1 MGKKDIAQ
9 RSCMGC
15 GRKAHKS
22 ELLRFV
28 VGPEGQLLFDPGQQ
42 ALGRGGYLCRRESC
56 LDRAAKKR
64 RISFRFRKDVRVDV
78 RSLKKSVQE
87 QLGGGSTEWPR

>member
-1 MGKKDIAQ
+1 MGKRDKAQ

-28 VGPEGQLLFDPGQQ
+28 LDDEGKLRFDPSQG
-42 ALGRGGYLCRRESC
+42 APGRGGYLCRREAC
-56 LDRAAKKR
+56 FDRAAKKR
-64 RISFRFRKDVRVDV
+64 RISFRFRREVRVEV
-78 RSLKKSVQE
+78 FSLKKSVQE
-87 QLGGGSTEWPR
+87 QLGGGGSEWPR